1 MDMLLLILK
10 IFFNVTFRHGILR
23 LQKKIYLSCLLLTET
38 VMAVE
43 LFLLL
48 RRFFGTVFLSILGM
62 LDHWTFLKDSSK
74 LLCLDALFK
83 IDDSTVVFLYV
94 KLFIFSFFSSSL
106 WFLNFN
112 FYCSFNFLNL

>member
-1 MDMLLLILK
+1 
-10 IFFNVTFRHGILR
+10 
-23 LQKKIYLSCLLLTET
+23 
-38 VMAVE
+38 MAGE

-83 IDDSTVVFLYV
+83 IDDSTVAFLYV